1 MQLGRVRTPPAPDAP
16 HSSSLVGSGV
26 QDPSLATSGSSD
38 GTSASSNSSAR
49 MITLGDHIDAIIIS
63 DYSSC
68 GSSRE
73 GEAVGVPNL
82 LSQINSTSTPCSGKQ
97 ALTCALL
104 ISVACV
110 GCLVTRNGHMIL
122 WCMKPWRSFRKDMAE
137 MFLSKW
143 NEVLSQRWL
152 KIPIY
157 IFFLISTL
165 SLTVQSTPTFT
176 TSEVTSIST
185 RASPIV
191 RPSSDTSVGSS
202 SDAHRS
208 RNFSGNVHSPG
219 ASAPQTQS
227 QPHHDVHHNWR
238 KRVQQQALSVRLFL
252 FFLCFVFFPSLIY
265 RYY

>member
-122 WCMKPWRSFRKDMAE
+122 WCMKPWRSLLKDMAE

-152 KIPIY
+152 KIPSAMTYFDSHFRMLQY
-157 IFFLISTL
+157 IFF
-165 SLTVQSTPTFT
+165 
-176 TSEVTSIST
+176 
-185 RASPIV
+185 
-191 RPSSDTSVGSS
+191 
-202 SDAHRS
+202 
-208 RNFSGNVHSPG
+208 
-219 ASAPQTQS
+219 
-227 QPHHDVHHNWR
+227 
-238 KRVQQQALSVRLFL
+238 
-252 FFLCFVFFPSLIY
+252 
-265 RYY
+265 